1 MIRELT
7 RPIGEIARL
16 IQQNIQL
23 AEKFKQNDLNDL
35 VLLEPKKLP
44 QKLGKIITFDY
55 PRTVCTS
62 KNVLKLL
69 LWMMKKQSITTLIAI
84 RIVIYVMLNVNVLAI
99 RAYDIAVQ

>member
-1 MIRELT
+1 LIRELA

-44 QKLGKIITFDY
+44 QKLGKIITFGY
-55 PRTVCTS
+55 P
-62 KNVLKLL
+62 
-69 LWMMKKQSITTLIAI
+69 
-84 RIVIYVMLNVNVLAI
+84 
-99 RAYDIAVQ
+99 